1 MPLSTP
7 PFVGSNLFIHPP
19 PKKVKSGDFFFLD
32 YYVSNNLF
40 LFNFL
45 YSFILTF
52 FIFLHSCFVV
62 RLVVRLVVHPVV
74 R

>member
-1 MPLSTP
+1 MAVIFLTP
-7 PFVGSNLFIHPP
+7 
-19 PKKVKSGDFFFLD
+19 KVKSGDFFFLD

-45 YSFILTF
+45 HSYILTF

-62 RLVVRLVVHPVV
+62 RLVVQVVVQQVV